1 MDLDKIRKMNDEEL
15 SKLLKQLSSRGNKF
29 CKKCNKPAAF
39 NIKIENA
46 ETFQTR
52 KLCGLCEDC
61 YKDMLDYLQLYDIEW
76 DV

>member
-15 SKLLKQLSSRGNKF
+15 SKLLKQLSTRGSKF

-52 KLCGLCEDC
+52 KLCGLCKKC
-61 YKDMLDYLQLYDIEW
+61 YQDLLEHLELYDIEW
-76 DV
+76 DD